1 MKLKTFMANSIPEA
15 MSEIRRVFGENA
27 VIVSSFRTK
36 ERGVK
41 LIVATEESPETSET
55 PIQEELRKN
64 EQRHNY
70 FETVLK
76 HRSLPAA
83 LIERFVGA
91 VARKS
96 MKTAEDKLLKAAVS
110 ELYTYKSIEPL
121 KKSGLCVFAGSGGC
135 GKTTAVAK
143 IAWHAKIQK
152 IKTALIT
159 LDTRKAGSVTELV
172 RYAALMD
179 MSCTVLSDWEQLN
192 ETVTML
198 RLNYDLILIDTPA
211 LNPYQPVDVTRLQQI
226 RTQVA
231 DADMIYV
238 QAAGMDCY
246 EAQTQGIVFAK
257 AGCTRMLVTKLDAAV
272 SYGGFLQS
280 ALFSAYQ
287 FVGFVCSGKVTDYIC
302 AATPDNLVRLLK
314 NGSVDGEEE

>member
-41 LIVATEESPETSET
+41 LIVATEENHEISDT
-55 PIQEELRKN
+55 PIQEELHKN
-64 EQRHNY
+64 EHRRNY

-76 HRSLPAA
+76 HRNLPNA
-83 LIERFVGA
+83 LIERLVGA
-91 VARKS
+91 VARKNT
-96 MKTAEDKLLKAAVS
+96 KTVEDKLLKSALT
-110 ELYTYKSIEPL
+110 ELYVYKSIEPI
-121 KKSGLCVFAGSGGC
+121 KKNGLYVFVGAGGC

-143 IAWHAKIQK
+143 MAWRAKTQK
-152 IKTALIT
+152 MKTALIT
-159 LDTRKAGSVTELV
+159 LDTRKSGSVTETV
-172 RYAALMD
+172 RYAALME

-211 LNPYQPVDVTRLQQI
+211 FNPYNGADVHRMQQI
-226 RTQVA
+226 RTQIA

-238 QAAGMDCY
+238 QAAGMDCH
-246 EAQTQGIVFAK
+246 EAQTQGVVFAR

-280 ALFSAYQ
+280 AVFNAFQLA
-287 FVGFVCSGKVTDYIC
+287 GFTTSGKITDYIGV
-302 AATPDNLVRLLK
+302 ATPENLVRLLK
-314 NGSVDGEEE
+314 SGTLDGEEE